1 MARNDGYEVIM
12 VRKETKENFKKAKK
26 FIEERTG
33 MKDMGL
39 VMTMSQAVDFM
50 CNKIMSDITK
60 NQGE

>member
-12 VRKETKENFKKAKK
+12 VRKETKENFKKVKK

-50 CNKIMSDITK
+50 CKKIMSDIISK
-60 NQGE
+60 ER